1 MKINLNEIDRE
12 NFMVHP
18 HVIAGETCW
27 LVQPCH
33 VGAKW
38 TRDNLHFRS
47 SVWNS
52 DGELISASFKKFFNW
67 DEQPDLAYKP
77 FSLTANGGCQ
87 LIEKIDGSTL
97 IVSEYKGQL
106 IVRTR
111 GTVDATKLD
120 NGYEIEVLKNKY
132 PDIFDVSK
140 FPLVHENNKMTGV
153 SLVFEWTSPV
163 NKIVINYGEEPEL
176 YLVAIILHS
185 NYSMMP
191 QDFLDRFALEMK
203 VKRPRT
209 FQFNSIKEMIDAVEA
224 LKGQE
229 GICCYCN
236 DGQDI
241 RKIKSAWYLA
251 LHRMKSELGSIDK
264 VIDFYFTINRP
275 DYQTFYSHIEKNFDY
290 ELAEQSKGHISKIC
304 DGMKEVNKLVA
315 YMHEFVKP
323 LASISRK
330 EAAEKIFQA
339 YGNTNRSGFAFTL
352 LSGKLLKEEDYK
364 KLLYQI
370 IKN

>member
-1 MKINLNEIDRE
+1 MKINLAEIDRE

-18 HVIAGETCW
+18 HMIAGEVCY
-27 LVQPCH
+27 LVQPQH
-33 VGAKW
+33 IGAKW
-38 TRDNLHFRS
+38 NKNNLHFRS

-67 DEQPDLAYKP
+67 DEQPDLTYRP

-97 IVSEYKGQL
+97 IVSKYKGHL
-106 IVRTR
+106 IIRTR

-132 PDIFDVSK
+132 PKVFDINQALDGFSYIY
-140 FPLVHENNKMTGV
+140 
-153 SLVFEWTSPV
+153 EWVSPV
-163 NKIVINYGEEPEL
+163 NKIVLNYGDEPDL
-176 YLVAIILHS
+176 YLVAIIRHADYNLFGQ
-185 NYSMMP
+185 MA
-191 QDFLDRFALEMK
+191 LDIVALDKEI
-203 VKRPRT
+203 KRPKT

-264 VIDFYFTINRP
+264 VIDFYFTLNRP

-315 YMHEFVKP
+315 YMYDFVRP
-323 LASISRK
+323 LAHVSRK

>member
-1 MKINLNEIDRE
+1 MKIDLQSIDRD

-18 HVIAGETCW
+18 HVIVGEVCY
-27 LVQPCH
+27 LVQPKFI
-33 VGAKW
+33 GAKW

-97 IVSEYKGQL
+97 IVSKYKGEL
-106 IVRTR
+106 IIRTR

-120 NGYEIEVLKNKY
+120 NGYEIEGLLKSNDGIQKF
-132 PDIFDVSK
+132 FDMNPV
-140 FPLVHENNKMTGV
+140 PEV
-153 SLVFEWTSPV
+153 SLLFEWTSPA
-163 NKIVINYGEEPEL
+163 NKIVLNYGEEPC
-176 YLVAIILHS
+176 LVLIGVINHKD
-185 NYSMMP
+185 YSLWP
-191 QDFLDRFALEMK
+191 QDELDVFSIIAHFR
-203 VKRPRT
+203 RPRT
-209 FQFNSIKEMIDAVEA
+209 FQFNSIQEMIDAVEA

-236 DGQDI
+236 GGQDI
-241 RKIKSAWYLA
+241 RKIKSAWYLS

-264 VIDFYFTINRP
+264 VIDFYFILNRP

-290 ELAEQSKGHISKIC
+290 ELAEQSKGHISRIC

-315 YMHEFVKP
+315 YMTEFVKP
-323 LASISRK
+323 LMLVSRK
-330 EAAEKIFQA
+330 EAAEKIIQA

-352 LSGKLLKEEDYK
+352 LSGRLLKDEDYK
-364 KLLYQI
+364 KLLYQV
-370 IKN
+370 IKD